1 VSGVSKAIEKPF
13 FVSAFLAYGLYL
25 AVTVVSNLLASVWFG
40 FSGVEQGPLGFAI
53 SWFPSLLI
61 LGASLTFW
69 KMSKFVVPLLLVI
82 DVMLAYF
89 LYLNEDKAEAI
100 QNLTAF
106 GASLGYT
113 AYAAWLFRL
122 GKLT

>member
-1 VSGVSKAIEKPF
+1 VSGVSKAVEKPF
-13 FVSAFLAYGLYL
+13 FVHAFLAYGLYL

-40 FSGVEQGPLGFAI
+40 FSSMEQGPLGFAI
-53 SWFPSLLI
+53 LWFPSLLI

-69 KMSKFVVPLLLVI
+69 KMSKLVVPLLLVI

-100 QNLTAF
+100 QNLTAL